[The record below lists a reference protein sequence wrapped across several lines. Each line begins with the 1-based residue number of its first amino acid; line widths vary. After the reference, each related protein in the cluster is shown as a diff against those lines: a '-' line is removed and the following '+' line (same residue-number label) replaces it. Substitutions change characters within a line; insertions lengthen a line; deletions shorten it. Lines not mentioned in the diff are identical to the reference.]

1 MLEIKNLCKRY
12 GQTQALDNV
21 QLSVGPGEI
30 VGLFGENGAG
40 KTTLMKCILQL
51 ILYDAGGITL
61 DGKLITRQNIGRFSF
76 ATCEHSF
83 FPALTAKAHR
93 EFYEEHFE
101 TFLGRRFE
109 GLMALSQG
117 ADYILMDEPF
127 AGNDVFNR
135 EDFYKVL
142 LGILE
147 PHETVILSTHLI
159 EEVTGFIGRAVLLHK
174 GQIAGDVQTTELDE
188 QGKTLMDY
196 VKETYS
202 YQSDRVSRA
211 LTELTGKEDEDA

>member
-76 ATCEHSF
+76 ATCEHSLYPPQ
-83 FPALTAKAHR
+83 PAKDHR
-93 EFYEEHFE
+93 E
-101 TFLGRRFE
+101 L
-109 GLMALSQG
+109 
-117 ADYILMDEPF
+117 
-127 AGNDVFNR
+127 
-135 EDFYKVL
+135 
-142 LGILE
+142 
-147 PHETVILSTHLI
+147 
-159 EEVTGFIGRAVLLHK
+159 
-174 GQIAGDVQTTELDE
+174 
-188 QGKTLMDY
+188 
-196 VKETYS
+196 
-202 YQSDRVSRA
+202 
-211 LTELTGKEDEDA
+211 

>member
-1 MLEIKNLCKRY
+1 MLELKNLCKRY

-83 FPALTAKAHR
+83 FPALSAQAHR
-93 EFYEEHFE
+93 
-101 TFLGRRFE
+101 
-109 GLMALSQG
+109 
-117 ADYILMDEPF
+117 
-127 AGNDVFNR
+127 
-135 EDFYKVL
+135 
-142 LGILE
+142 
-147 PHETVILSTHLI
+147 
-159 EEVTGFIGRAVLLHK
+159 
-174 GQIAGDVQTTELDE
+174 
-188 QGKTLMDY
+188 
-196 VKETYS
+196 
-202 YQSDRVSRA
+202 
-211 LTELTGKEDEDA
+211 

>member
-83 FPALTAKAHR
+83 FPA
-93 EFYEEHFE
+93 
-101 TFLGRRFE
+101 
-109 GLMALSQG
+109 
-117 ADYILMDEPF
+117 
-127 AGNDVFNR
+127 
-135 EDFYKVL
+135 
-142 LGILE
+142 
-147 PHETVILSTHLI
+147 
-159 EEVTGFIGRAVLLHK
+159 
-174 GQIAGDVQTTELDE
+174 
-188 QGKTLMDY
+188 
-196 VKETYS
+196 
-202 YQSDRVSRA
+202 
-211 LTELTGKEDEDA
+211 

>member
-76 ATCEHSF
+76 LLSALCLKLELIAKRECRTACAAF
-83 FPALTAKAHR
+83 F
-93 EFYEEHFE
+93 
-101 TFLGRRFE
+101 
-109 GLMALSQG
+109 S
-117 ADYILMDEPF
+117 
-127 AGNDVFNR
+127 
-135 EDFYKVL
+135 DF
-142 LGILE
+142 
-147 PHETVILSTHLI
+147 LI
-159 EEVTGFIGRAVLLHK
+159 ETLLVLASGLRLLAALHAGAFIMLSLANLGNHAGLGAATLKTLQCAVDGFAFLDMNLRHLYFPPSETSGFI
-174 GQIAGDVQTTELDE
+174 LD
-188 QGKTLMDY
+188 
-196 VKETYS
+196 
-202 YQSDRVSRA
+202 A
-211 LTELTGKEDEDA
+211 